1 MRNRRRIQRQGPLV
15 VYFKDDGIRKAF
27 RNIPGVETMNVDRMN
42 LLKLAPGGHVGRFVI
57 WTESAFK
64 RLNELFGSWK
74 VPSTVSLNKKK
85 NNDF

>member
-74 VPSTVSLNKKK
+74 VPSSVSLNT
-85 NNDF
+85 N